1 MKKNR
6 FLWTLAISSTC
17 LFGLVG
23 CQGEQGI
30 QGEKG
35 DKGDT
40 GAQGEKGEKG
50 DTGAQGEKGDKGE
63 KGDQGEKGDKGD
75 KGDTGET
82 GATGAKGDTAWGS
95 TILPSTGGYV
105 TADVGSAVAD
115 GKNTVT
121 FKAIPNKD
129 KVVSEF
135 IIKNNDQI
143 VGSSSSSEKG
153 EEVSIT
159 TTMLT
164 GGFVVSATFLDES
177 EAAQKS
183 VVLANNK
190 IYDSFNAAIKDGAT
204 SIKLLKDATL
214 NNNINVPKGA
224 TLNIDLNEHKLNCGD
239 YQIGVLGTLNFV
251 NKDGEGTPK
260 EVTGTRSDSIV
271 IIGEEVSSADTVKTQ
286 STRSKSFNGFDT
298 ISTMTAKSSGDNTS
312 SSEKEVSIGAHVIFS
327 LSGDSAAAISSKA
340 EGAKIS
346 VNSDA
351 EFKCSKAIAITGG
364 SATLSGEI
372 NATSGTAV
380 SVSGESTTITGD
392 DFKVKVSEASAKGI
406 EVTGGT
412 VSLEGSL
419 TGTSGTAVTVSGGSL
434 NVVGNVSSKDTAI
447 SATTGGSVTV
457 TSSATVSTESKESAA
472 LEVSGGTAT
481 INGKVNSEG
490 TAVSVSSSGT
500 LNIEKDADSDVT
512 PTVSGGSNGVSI
524 SGGTVTVTSGEV
536 TTSSKDGA
544 AINVEKESSDVTVNV
559 EADAEI
565 KNEASN
571 GDAIKND
578 GSAKVTIDDKATV
591 QSKKHSFAINNK
603 NSVNCTVS
611 VSEDVKESIA
621 GKTIELTITPSA
633 GLAADYV
640 FRGIQLTR
648 KADAEGQ
655 EDEVTIINNGTL
667 KDNVYSFVMPS
678 YDVTVSALYLK
689 SDTVAMCNG
698 KEYTSLQSA
707 IDAAENNST
716 IKIYKDIELSDCSST
731 NCINI
736 TKPLIIQGN
745 GSKIN
750 ANLDGSN
757 ERIINIHDFK
767 EGTVKL
773 SNLSI
778 YSDTYSEQVRGLNVY
793 DTSCK
798 LVLDNFDISLP
809 HFYAFN
815 IVTGCEGMEVTM
827 NNCNL
832 KGWNSIYNHSDE
844 VTLNATNC
852 SFDTVNPETDGG
864 DSNTFSNIVVSEY
877 YQSNNTDGKLNDFTF
892 TNCEFSADKA
902 HPEADVNQY
911 ICDLRSPCQ
920 NTVNFID
927 CEFLKCAAPTY
938 FQSAVYS
945 QQFDENGNP
954 VDDTRSP
961 EEYDNTNQV
970 LINGEKAS
978 DDVVEYYVHSR

>member
-1 MKKNR
+1 M
-6 FLWTLAISSTC
+6 
-17 LFGLVG
+17 
-23 CQGEQGI
+23 
-30 QGEKG
+30 
-35 DKGDT
+35 
-40 GAQGEKGEKG
+40 
-50 DTGAQGEKGDKGE
+50 
-63 KGDQGEKGDKGD
+63 
-75 KGDTGET
+75 
-82 GATGAKGDTAWGS
+82 
-95 TILPSTGGYV
+95 
-105 TADVGSAVAD
+105 AD

-121 FKAIPNKD
+121 FKAIPDTD

-135 IIKNNDQI
+135 IVKNNDQI

-164 GGFVVSATFLDES
+164 GGFVVSATFLGQE

-190 IYDSFNAAIKDGAT
+190 IYDSFNAAILDGAT
-204 SIKLLKDATL
+204 SIKLLKDAEL
-214 NNNINVPKGA
+214 SNNINVLKGA
-224 TLNIDLNEHKLNCGD
+224 TLNIDLNEHKLNCGE

-260 EVTGTRSDSIV
+260 EVTGTREDGIV
-271 IIGEEVSSADTVKTQ
+271 IIGEEVGSGADEVKTQ
-286 STRSKSFNGFDT
+286 STKSKSFNGFDT
-298 ISTMTAKSSGDNTS
+298 ISIMSAKGRDGDIS

-327 LSGDSAAAISSKA
+327 LSGDSAAAISSNV

-372 NATSGTAV
+372 KATDGTAV

-392 DFKVKVSEASAKGI
+392 DFKVKVSDASAKGI

-412 VSLEGSL
+412 VSLEGNL

-481 INGKVNSEG
+481 VNGKVNSEG

-500 LNIEKDADSDVT
+500 LNIEKAADSDVT

-544 AINVEKESSDVTVNV
+544 AINVEKESSGVTVKV
-559 EADAEI
+559 EAGAEI

-578 GSAKVTIDDKATV
+578 GSAKVTIDEKATV
-591 QSKKHSFAINNK
+591 QSKTHSFEINND

-621 GKTIELTITPSA
+621 GKTIELTITPNA
-633 GLAADYV
+633 DLADGYE

-648 KADAEGQ
+648 KADVEGQ

-678 YDVTVSALYLK
+678 YDVEVSALYLK
-689 SDTVAMCNG
+689 SDTVAMCNEV
-698 KEYTSLQSA
+698 EYTSLQSA
-707 IDAAENNST
+707 IEAVENDST

-736 TKPLIIQGN
+736 TKPLIIEGN
-745 GSKIN
+745 GNKIN
-750 ANLDGSN
+750 ANLVNKND
-757 ERIINIHDFK
+757 RIINVHDIK

-778 YSDTYSEQVRGLNVY
+778 SSDTYSQYSRGLNVY
-793 DTSCK
+793 DSSCK

-809 HFYAFN
+809 HYYAFY
-815 IVTGCEGMEVTM
+815 IYTGCDDMEVTM
-827 NNCNL
+827 NSCDL
-832 KGWNSIYNHSDE
+832 KGWSTIYNHSDN

-877 YQSNNTDGKLNDFTF
+877 YQSNNTDGELNNFAF
-892 TNCEFSADKA
+892 TNCEFSAVKTY
-902 HPEADVNQY
+902 PEANVNQY

-938 FQSAVYS
+938 FQSTTYS
-945 QQFDENGNP
+945 QGYDKDGNLLEG
-954 VDDTRSP
+954 TRSP
-961 EEYDNTNQV
+961 EEYDNTNQI
-970 LINGEKAS
+970 LINGKKAS